1 MKVNKI
7 LGFLAIIAFIFS
19 ACQREK
25 LTELSCDN
33 DIMTNSLL
41 KDKGNGVDYVI
52 DCPIRIRKGTLT
64 IEDGVHI
71 QFEGEDAGF
80 IVEGEGALR
89 CNGSSKKHIILEGKN
104 GQMGE
109 WLGVVVATNK
119 SANSFSHTEI
129 RHAGS
134 KLYAGVA
141 QKAGLVVY
149 NEGNISISNSTI
161 SNNKGYG
168 IYVQNGNCELDVC
181 NNNEFTINELAPIS
195 IPFNSIVAIT
205 QGNSFLNNG
214 QNWVEVWGQSNP
226 NSAPYTLLKSGTI
239 STLTI
244 PYRLSFQNKVGSI
257 LSIQGGAELQ
267 FADNASLVVAGDTSN
282 VALSAI
288 GNYAQQSPVRFT
300 KTAEG
305 TAWRGIHIA
314 NSSRRNILEYCIIEY
329 GGSQKHD
336 NSNGMGNVVVG
347 TSLDGGALILNGCQ
361 IGHSKAWGVNY
372 RYASFMVGS
381 GNFYND
387 NFMGD
392 FGMY

>member
-7 LGFLAIIAFIFS
+7 LGFLAISALLFS

-41 KDKGNGVDYVI
+41 KDRGNGVDYVVN
-52 DCPIRIRKGTLT
+52 CPIRIRKGTLT

-71 QFEGEDAGF
+71 QFEGADAGF
-80 IVEGEGALR
+80 IVEGEGSLK
-89 CNGSSKKHIILEGKN
+89 CNGSSRKPVILEGKN
-104 GQMGE
+104 GQSGE
-109 WLGVVVATNK
+109 WLGLVFATDK
-119 SANSFSHTEI
+119 AANAISHTEI

-134 KLYAGVA
+134 KLYGGVP
-141 QKAGLVVY
+141 QKGAIVVY
-149 NEGNISISNSTI
+149 NQGNLSISNSVI

-168 IYVQNGNCELDVC
+168 LYVQNGNCELDVC

-214 QNWVEVWGQSNP
+214 QNWVEVFGQSNA
-226 NSAPYTLLKSGTI
+226 SSSPYTLLKNGTI

-244 PYRLSFQNKVGSI
+244 PYRLSFQNKISSI
-257 LSIQGGAELQ
+257 LNIQGGAELQ
-267 FADNASLVVAGDTSN
+267 FTDNASLVVAGDTANSG
-282 VALSAI
+282 LSAV
-288 GNYAQQSPVRFT
+288 GNYAQQLPVRFT
-300 KTAEG
+300 KTAEATG
-305 TAWRGIHIA
+305 WRGIHIA
-314 NSSRRNILEYCIIEY
+314 NSSRRNILEYCVIEY
-329 GGSQKHD
+329 GGTQKHD
-336 NSNGMGNVVVG
+336 NSNGMGNIVVG
-347 TSLDGGALILNGCQ
+347 TAIDGGMLMLNGCQ
-361 IGHSKAWGVNY
+361 ISHSRAWGVNY
-372 RYASFMVGS
+372 RYSSLMGGS

-392 FGMY
+392 LGMY